1 MLEEF
6 KTLYDIHSWLRY
18 ITWAGLG
25 SAAIFLIWVSG
36 GFPPQSWL
44 LLMEAIPQIPGWWS
58 ENGSAVLFPLFVL
71 VALSLI
77 WALGW
82 YALGWVTLALVRHHR
97 RLSLLKEQQ
106 DELVK
111 TALDW
116 EASHNFALA
125 AVLPQGR
132 TTMNNALTASVP
144 MLRLPQKQ
152 VLSQTARASS
162 FAPSDRLEPLDDTT
176 EIPTRPDSDDATEPQ
191 LPAQV
196 RPRVVQQL
204 EVGVGWHV
212 GRERRDTP
220 NEDGLVVVQGTCTY
234 YGRLVPFGLF
244 VVADGMGGHE
254 CGQEASRIAV
264 QCMMHTVL
272 QNIIMGHE
280 LTEEFLTDMMVGGVQ
295 WANRAIC
302 QYGEER
308 GNDLGTT
315 LTAALVLDMK
325 AYVVNVGDS
334 RTYLYREGRGL
345 SQITRDHSLVATLV
359 AFGEITP
366 EQIYTHP
373 ERNKVYR
380 CLGNNDE
387 GENIEVDWFVVDLSP
402 YDRLL
407 LCSDG
412 LWEMVRDPE
421 IGRIL
426 RGNASPARAS
436 DLLIQAA
443 LHGGGA
449 DNISVIVVRVP

>member
-18 ITWAGLG
+18 ITWMGLA
-25 SAAIFLIWVSG
+25 SAAIFLTWVSG

-44 LLMEAIPQIPGWWS
+44 LLLEALPQIPGWWS

-71 VALSLI
+71 VSLSI
-77 WALGW
+77 VWALGW
-82 YALGWVTLALVRHHR
+82 YALAWVVLVLVRHHR
-97 RLSLLKEQQ
+97 RLSRLKQQQ

-111 TALDW
+111 TVLDW

-125 AVLPQGR
+125 SVLPQGH
-132 TTMNNALTASVP
+132 TTMNNVLPASVP
-144 MLRLPQKQ
+144 MIRLPQKQ

-162 FAPSDRLEPLDDTT
+162 FVPSGRLEHLDTT
-176 EIPTRPDSDDATEPQ
+176 EIPTRPDESTAPRPQ
-191 LPAQV
+191 A

-212 GRERRDTP
+212 GRDRRDEP
-220 NEDGLVVVQGTCTY
+220 NEDGLLVLQGTCTY
-234 YGRLVPFGLF
+234 HGRLVPFGLF
-244 VVADGMGGHE
+244 VVADGMGGHD
-254 CGQEASRIAV
+254 CGQEASRLAV
-264 QCMMHTVL
+264 QSMMHTVL
-272 QNIIMGHE
+272 QNIITGNE
-280 LTEEFLTDMMVGGVQ
+280 LTEEFLTDMMVGGAQ

-302 QYGEER
+302 QFGEEQ

-325 AYVVNVGDS
+325 AYIVNVGDS

-366 EQIYTHP
+366 DQIYTHP

-380 CLGNNDE
+380 CLGNNGE
-387 GENIEVDWFVVDLSP
+387 GENIEVDWFVTELSP

-426 RGNASPARAS
+426 RSNASPTRAS

-443 LHGGGA
+443 LQGGGA